1 MRIDYSTGLL
11 HVQYESNKVHVA
23 GLGEIFVQQKFSCMV
38 YINITSIS
46 LFVLNKVLVTQAN
59 GPCLYMYINC
69 NHYFSHLTLLLA

>member
-23 GLGEIFVQQKFSCMV
+23 GLGEIFVQRKFSCTV

-46 LFVLNKVLVTQAN
+46 LFVLNKVLVT
-59 GPCLYMYINC
+59 
-69 NHYFSHLTLLLA
+69 